1 MDYIGILKLI
11 CCIEKVN
18 KENHTHELISDV
30 KKGLL
35 KIEYECKN
43 ISDFNKSSLTSAV
56 PILITALKDYLI
68 LHEPLKTSAL
78 TLAYEKTNELI
89 NYHNSYR
96 NILSKD
102 ELEFCRC
109 MGHWGRFIILS
120 DSCEDKQLIFKEIK
134 DCFNSNTYI
143 AGKLFVNELT
153 NEHENRLEILNT
165 RKVYSNRPKEIQ
177 CLLISEALLEL
188 KESIITH
195 IGTKYEIR

>member
-68 LHEPLKTSAL
+68 RHEPLK
-78 TLAYEKTNELI
+78 
-89 NYHNSYR
+89 
-96 NILSKD
+96 
-102 ELEFCRC
+102 
-109 MGHWGRFIILS
+109 
-120 DSCEDKQLIFKEIK
+120 
-134 DCFNSNTYI
+134 
-143 AGKLFVNELT
+143 
-153 NEHENRLEILNT
+153 
-165 RKVYSNRPKEIQ
+165 
-177 CLLISEALLEL
+177 
-188 KESIITH
+188 
-195 IGTKYEIR
+195 